1 MSASGEALASFL
13 RMVWALLLRLL
24 GIGTPTISEGPS
36 TTDDPSPPVEIDVTP
51 ETPVEI
57 PMPTPLTKPEAL
69 LTRNL
74 SDAFLIGLAK
84 WGFEHKTNPR
94 NMLAVSAFEAGGVN
108 PAAANPAGAYGLF
121 QWTEASRAKIGWLKP
136 MAMIASLSSE
146 EQLPLIDRYFRAH
159 APYGSIGEVYG
170 ETFLP
175 GRMAARGRSPD
186 TVLTEAGEKEKF
198 YESNRSLDA
207 DKNGKITIGDL
218 EASALKAV
226 KSMGPKWTELMAR
239 IAWAESTLQNPGGPP
254 FSPWP
259 VVAIGVGVGVVW
271 AIARTVKG

>member
-1 MSASGEALASFL
+1 
-13 RMVWALLLRLL
+13 MVWAILLRLF
-24 GIGTPTISEGPS
+24 GIGAPEIPPGP
-36 TTDDPSPPVEIDVTP
+36 DVAGDPLPPVEIDIPP

-57 PMPTPLTKPEAL
+57 PMPTPVTKPEAL

-74 SDAFLIGLAK
+74 SDAFLIGLAR

-94 NMLAVSAFEAGGVN
+94 SMLAVSAFEAGGVN

-121 QWTEASRAKIGWLKP
+121 QWTEASRTKIGWLKP
-136 MAMIASLSSE
+136 MAMIATLPSE
-146 EQLPLIDRYFRAH
+146 EQLPLIDRYFRGH

-175 GRMAARGRSPD
+175 GRMMARGRSPS
-186 TVLTEAGEKEKF
+186 TVLTEKGEPEKF
-198 YESNRSLDA
+198 YESNKSLDA
-207 DKNGKITIGDL
+207 DGNGKITIGDL
-218 EASALKAV
+218 ETSALRAV
-226 KSMGPKWTELMAR
+226 KSMGPKWSELMAR
-239 IAWAESTLQNPGGPP
+239 LAWAESTLQNPGGPG